1 MDTLLRKFLVP
12 ACGILVCVV
21 AAFLTVRAP
30 TVASGPSATLQPPYF
45 QAMSL
50 NDEPTGANHT
60 RQVAPALRHISGWI
74 SAVGAAVALVDADGS
89 GVSDE
94 ACLVDPRDDSIVVKP
109 VPGSSSTYG
118 DQRLELPGPEPPGVA
133 PMGCLPA
140 DLDEDGDDDLITY
153 YWGRPPALFIN
164 NDSVPQWTY
173 AALTGEGEIWNTT
186 ALNLVDID
194 SDGHLDLLVGNYFPD
209 GARILD
215 PSAADDDRIQ
225 MQDGMAMAR
234 NGGTNRILLT
244 TPKGRD
250 EVPSVRDAST
260 AFPKDSATS
269 WTLAFGAQDLTHN
282 GKPDLYVANDFGPD
296 QLLVNEST
304 PGNVLLTTVNGSR
317 DMLTP
322 KSLVMGRDSFKGMGV
337 AFTSPENQADPAIVV
352 SNITTP
358 FGLHESNF
366 FFEPQGSPDVLR
378 EGKNPYRQ
386 NAEGRNM
393 SRSGWAWDIKS
404 GDFANSGTE
413 QLIQA
418 TGFVRGTVN
427 RWPELQ
433 ELAMSNDTL
442 LHNPSFW
449 MSVAGSDDL
458 SGYETN
464 KMFQRQ
470 ANGSFIDVAPLAGF
484 DSDTPGRGFAVGDIN
499 SDGYLDVL
507 VANQWADSKAFI
519 NAGSTPGESVILNL
533 RIPGKNGGTRA
544 AIGAN
549 VTLNAGGGLQH
560 RQLFPANG
568 HAGVSWSGI
577 HFGLAEPSDTEV
589 IAEVSWTDSAGFHKS
604 TVNVQ
609 TGLTTLVLT
618 SSGAVISK

>member
-1 MDTLLRKFLVP
+1 MDTFLRKLIVP
-12 ACGILVCVV
+12 ACGILVCVI
-21 AAFLTVRAP
+21 AAFFTVRPPA
-30 TVASGPSATLQPPYF
+30 VASVTPPMLRPLHFHGEALNSQPPD
-45 QAMSL
+45 AR
-50 NDEPTGANHT
+50 TT
-60 RQVAPALRHISGWI
+60 RQVAPALQDISAWI
-74 SAVGAAVALVDADGS
+74 SAVGAAVALLDADGS
-89 GVSDE
+89 GASDE
-94 ACLVDPRDDSIVVKP
+94 ACLVDPRDDSVVVKP
-109 VPGSSSTYG
+109 VPGSSSTYAA
-118 DQRLELPGPEPPGVA
+118 QLLELPGPKRPGVA

-140 DLDEDGDDDLITY
+140 DLDEDGDEDIIVY
-153 YWGRPPALFIN
+153 YWGRVPALFIN
-164 NDSVPQWTY
+164 TDSVPQWKY
-173 AALTGEGEIWNTT
+173 APLTAEGEIWNTT
-186 ALNLVDID
+186 ALNAVDID
-194 SDGHLDLLVGNYFPD
+194 SDGHLDILVGNYFPD
-209 GARILD
+209 GSRILD
-215 PSAADDDRIQ
+215 PGAEDDDRIQ
-225 MQDGMAMAR
+225 MQDGMALAR

-244 TPKGRD
+244 TPQGRD

-304 PGNVLLTTVNGSR
+304 PGNVRLTTVNGIR
-317 DMLTP
+317 DMVTP

-358 FGLHESNF
+358 FGLQESNF
-366 FFEPQGSPDVLR
+366 FFEPQGSPEVLLD
-378 EGKNPYRQ
+378 GQNPYRQ
-386 NAEGRNM
+386 NSEGRNM

-404 GDFANSGTE
+404 GDFTNSGTE

-418 TGFVRGTVN
+418 TGFVRGSVN

-442 LHNPSFW
+442 LHNPGSW
-449 MSVAGSDDL
+449 MSVTGSDDL
-458 SGYETN
+458 SGHETN

-470 ANGSFIDVAPLAGF
+470 ADGSFIDVAPLVGF
-484 DSDTPGRGFAVGDIN
+484 DSDTPGRGFAVGDVN
-499 SDGYLDVL
+499 RDGHLDVL
-507 VANQWADSKAFI
+507 VANQWADSRAFI

-549 VTLNAGGGLQH
+549 VTLNAGSGSQH

-577 HFGLAEPSDTEV
+577 HFGLGELSASEMT
-589 IAEVSWTDSAGFHKS
+589 AEVSWTDTAGLHKS
-604 TVNVQ
+604 TVNIHS
-609 TGLTTLVLT
+609 GSTTLVLT
-618 SSGAVISK
+618 TTGAVTSK